1 MNFFTLMMG
10 WIFDNHLEVKD
21 ILTPS
26 RFGMPFDTE
35 RDQREAQGQGRAPGI
50 RAA

>member
-1 MNFFTLMMG
+1 MNFFTLMAG
-10 WIFDNHLEVKD
+10 WIFDKYLEVID

-35 RDQREAQGQGRAPGI
+35 
-50 RAA
+50 